1 MKLQKIGLSVAVL
14 VAMGVSSVALA
25 SDGEALAKKH
35 NCLACHS
42 VDTKVVGPAYKEV
55 AQKYKGDAGAPA
67 RLAEKIKKGGKGVWG
82 SAPMP
87 PNKKVSDDDLKTLVH
102 WVLSQ

>member
-14 VAMGVSSVALA
+14 AALGAAPVALA
-25 SDGEALAKKH
+25 ADGKALAKKH

-42 VDTKVVGPAYKEV
+42 VDTKVVGPSYKDV

-67 RLAEKIKKGGKGVWG
+67 RLAEKVKKGGKGVWG

-87 PNKKVSDDDLKTLVH
+87 PNKKVSDADLKTLVD

>member
-1 MKLQKIGLSVAVL
+1 MKLQQMLLGGAVL
-14 VAMGVSSVALA
+14 ASLGASPIVLA

-87 PNKKVSDDDLKTLVH
+87 PNKKVSDDDLKILVQ
-102 WVLSQ
+102 WVLAQ